1 MKRLLLSLLC
11 CSPLVF
17 FPATSI
23 SLDITGP
30 ANEQSLVYDQYGPVS
45 PNETLWA
52 ISTKLRP
59 DNSVSIQQ
67 TLVAIYKLNPYVFY
81 EGNINKI
88 IPQSVINIPPF
99 EFVAQQTDTE
109 AMALINK
116 YSKNR
121 KKQTAKTPKPP
132 AKVKETVQDK
142 PPVVK
147 QEAAKEQVI
156 VGDAEVIIDDAEVVK
171 AAQLAFDKEKL
182 AASELELQKLQEELL
197 LVSEQLLVTTEE
209 NQILKLK
216 LQPLED
222 TISELQIQ
230 MEDEALIQKKLQK
243 IIDDYRAELDAV
255 VEPPFSG
262 EGMVNELL
270 RAVTS
275 SLLNL
280 AIVILA
286 PILVLL
292 ALFLVITRVR
302 SKRLLAAQEQEMAES
317 TAILMEESGQFDSLL
332 TDEFG
337 AEAEPDLD
345 FSNDEHVPVPDTAD
359 LEQVELDDEIQEIDL
374 SDDSDDSFAVDLTS
388 SDVVDLTASDE
399 VEASEDD
406 PFGIGALSEEELI
419 SSVDLDEPEVEH
431 NEDDPFGIGALVD
444 EEDLISGVDLVDTD
458 TISPEEQADLDLAA
472 QWESQLSEESE
483 ETDVKQNDAVEQD
496 ESEFDLTAA
505 SGFNEQASEQS
516 ESPAEID
523 SSKSAI
529 ADPVNDDFVD
539 DIAELDL
546 EALAELESSESVESL
561 SEQPELEIEQPEETA
576 ELSLEVLAELESS
589 ESVES
594 LSEQPKLE
602 TEPSEETAELDL
614 EALAELESSESVE
627 SLSEQPE
634 LETEQP
640 EETAE
645 L

>member
-17 FPATSI
+17 FPTASV
-23 SLDITGP
+23 SLDLTGP
-30 ANEQSLVYDQYGPVS
+30 GDEQNFAYDQYGPVS
-45 PNETLWA
+45 PAETLWA

-99 EFVAQQTDTE
+99 QFVAQQTDKE

-121 KKQTAKTPKPP
+121 KAQAAKTVKPDIK
-132 AKVKETVQDK
+132 AKETMQEK

-147 QEAAKEQVI
+147 PEPPKEDVI
-156 VGDAEVIIDDAEVVK
+156 VGEAEVIFDDAQAVK
-171 AAQLAFDKEKL
+171 AAQVEFEKEKL
-182 AASELELQKLQEELL
+182 AAAELELQKLQEELL
-197 LVSEQLLVTTEE
+197 LVNEQLLVTTEE
-209 NQILKLK
+209 NQSLKMK

-243 IIDDYRAELDAV
+243 IIDEYRAELDAV

-262 EGMVNELL
+262 EGMLNEIL

-286 PILVLL
+286 PVLILL
-292 ALFLVITRVR
+292 AVFLVVARLR
-302 SKRLLAAQEQEMAES
+302 SKRLLAEQEQEMAES
-317 TAILMEESGQFDSLL
+317 TAILMEESGQFDVLL
-332 TDEFG
+332 TDEFSE
-337 AEAEPDLD
+337 EAEPDLD
-345 FSNDEHVPVPDTAD
+345 FSKDEAVPVPEAP
-359 LEQVELDDEIQEIDL
+359 EQEQAELDDEIQEIDL
-374 SDDSDDSFAVDLTS
+374 SDASDDSFAVDLTS
-388 SDVVDLTASDE
+388 SDVVDLTAEDE

-431 NEDDPFGIGALVD
+431 SADDPFGIGALVE

-458 TISPEEQADLDLAA
+458 SISPEEQADLDLAA
-472 QWESQLSEESE
+472 QWESQLSEDSE
-483 ETDVKQNDAVEQD
+483 ESDVKLNDAAEQD
-496 ESEFDLTAA
+496 ESDVKLNDAAEQDESDFDLTAA
-505 SGFNEQASEQS
+505 STFDEQASDDS
-516 ESPAEID
+516 ESPAENGL
-523 SSKSAI
+523 SAVNEEI
-529 ADPVNDDFVD
+529 AETAIQETETELSEDA
-539 DIAELDL
+539 AELD
-546 EALAELESSESVESL
+546 AA
-561 SEQPELEIEQPEETA
+561 
-576 ELSLEVLAELESS
+576 VLAELE
-589 ESVES
+589 
-594 LSEQPKLE
+594 E
-602 TEPSEETAELDL
+602 T
-614 EALAELESSESVE
+614 
-627 SLSEQPE
+627 
-634 LETEQP
+634 
-640 EETAE
+640 
-645 L
+645 